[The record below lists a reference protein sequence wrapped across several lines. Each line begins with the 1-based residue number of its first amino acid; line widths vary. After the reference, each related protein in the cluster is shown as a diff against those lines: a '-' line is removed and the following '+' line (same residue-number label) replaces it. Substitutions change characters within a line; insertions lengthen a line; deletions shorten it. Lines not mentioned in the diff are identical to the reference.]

1 MGGLTWVGSSEE
13 NVEMVDLIWARLC
26 VFLAF
31 AKMSGLASTRLR
43 SSFGSLK

>member
-13 NVEMVDLIWARLC
+13 SVEMVDLIWAHLC

-31 AKMSGLASTRLR
+31 AKMSGLASTWLR
-43 SSFGSLK
+43 YNFGSLK